1 MRMRIS
7 QALLMT
13 LLLPCLPYSAAQA
26 EDGYTKSGSQRKA
39 AMTMLYD
46 TRFELHDPGPGHPER
61 ASRVNMIVEHLKHNP
76 QLNAFLR
83 WPSFT
88 AASRQDLLRVH
99 SPAYLDLLDKE
110 QASVKPGQ
118 HHLLS
123 TGDTM
128 LSQHSLAV
136 ATLSS
141 GAVMAGV
148 DAVMTQQSPTAFAL
162 VRPPGHHATRDR
174 GMGFCLI
181 NHIAVAA
188 RYAQQR
194 YGIQRILIVDI
205 DVHHGNGTQD
215 IFYADNSV
223 FYFSAHQHPLYPGS
237 GRPGETGT
245 GLGLGYTMNVD
256 IAPGSNESRLLQ
268 AIEQPLAQA
277 MQAFRPELIM
287 VSAGLDAHQGDTL
300 GALQYSDA
308 GYATVAKAIKAL
320 AAEHAQGRMVWM
332 LEGGYVPA
340 NNANAV
346 EAIIST
352 LVTQP

>member
-1 MRMRIS
+1 MSRRVS

-26 EDGYTKSGSQRKA
+26 EDGYTKSGSQSKA

-61 ASRVNMIVEHLKHNP
+61 ASRVSTIVEHLKHNP

-88 AASRQDLLRVH
+88 AASRPDLLRVH
-99 SPAYLDLLDKE
+99 SPAYLDLLDRE
-110 QASVKPGQ
+110 QASVKAGQ
-118 HHLLS
+118 HQLLS
-123 TGDTM
+123 TGDTV
-128 LSQHSLAV
+128 LSQHSLVV
-136 ATLSS
+136 ATLAS

-188 RYAQQR
+188 RYAQQK

-237 GRPGETGT
+237 GRPSETGA
-245 GLGLGYTMNVD
+245 GPGVGYTMNVD
-256 IAPGSNESRLLQ
+256 VPAGSNESRLLQ

-277 MQAFRPELIM
+277 MQEFRPELIM

-300 GALQYSDA
+300 GALQYSDD
-308 GYATVAKAIKAL
+308 GYAAVAKAIKAL
-320 AAEHAQGRMVWM
+320 AAKHAQGRMVWM
-332 LEGGYVPA
+332 LEGGYVPT

-346 EAIIST
+346 EAMIHS
-352 LVTQP
+352 LVASP

>member
-1 MRMRIS
+1 MSMRVS

-13 LLLPCLPYSAAQA
+13 LLLPWLPNPAAQA
-26 EDGYTKSGSQRKA
+26 EEGYAKSGSQSKA

-46 TRFELHDPGPGHPER
+46 ERFELHDPGPGHPER
-61 ASRVNMIVEHLKHNP
+61 ANRVHAIVERLKHHH
-76 QLNAFLR
+76 QLNALLS

-99 SPAYLDLLDKE
+99 SPAYLELLDKE

-118 HHLLS
+118 HHPLS
-123 TGDTM
+123 TGDTV

-136 ATLSS
+136 ATLAS
-141 GAVMAGV
+141 GAVIAGV
-148 DAVMTQQSPTAFAL
+148 DAVMTQQSPIAFAL

-188 RYAQQR
+188 RYAQQK
-194 YGIQRILIVDI
+194 YGTQRILIVDI

-237 GRPGETGT
+237 GRPAETGV
-245 GLGLGYTMNVD
+245 GNGVGFTMNVD
-256 IAPGSNESRLLQ
+256 IPPASNENRLLQ
-268 AIEQPLAQA
+268 AIRQPLAQA
-277 MQAFRPELIM
+277 MQQFHPELIM

-308 GYATVAKAIKAL
+308 GYAAVAKAIKEL
-320 AAEHAQGRMVWM
+320 ATSYAQGRMVWM

-346 EAIIST
+346 EAMIYS
-352 LVTQP
+352 LVASP

>member
-1 MRMRIS
+1 MRMRVS
-7 QALLMT
+7 QALLMI
-13 LLLPCLPYSAAQA
+13 LLPCLPYSGAQA
-26 EDGYTKSGSQRKA
+26 EDADTTSARQSRA

-46 TRFELHDPGPGHPER
+46 ARFDLHDPGLGHPEQ
-61 ASRVNMIVEHLKHNP
+61 ASRVNAIVERLKHNP
-76 QLNAFLR
+76 QLTPFLR
-83 WPSFT
+83 WPTFT
-88 AASRQDLLRVH
+88 SASRKDLLRVH
-99 SPAYLDLLDKE
+99 SPTYLDLLDRE
-110 QASVKPGQ
+110 QASVKAGQ

-123 TGDTM
+123 TGDTV
-128 LSQHSLAV
+128 LSEHSLAV
-136 ATLSS
+136 STLAS

-148 DAVMTQQSPTAFAL
+148 DAVMTQKSAMAFAL

-215 IFYADNSV
+215 IFYADHSV

-245 GLGLGYTMNVD
+245 GPGLGYTMNVD
-256 IAPGSNESRLLQ
+256 VSPGSNESRLLQ
-268 AIEQPLAQA
+268 AIGQPLTQA
-277 MQAFRPELIM
+277 MQQFRPEVIM

-308 GYATVAKAIKAL
+308 GYAAVAKAIKAL
-320 AAEHAQGRMVWM
+320 ATEYAQGRMVWM

-346 EAIIST
+346 ESIIRT
-352 LVTQP
+352 LVTPP

>member
-1 MRMRIS
+1 MKLRVIH
-7 QALLMT
+7 ALLT
-13 LLLPCLPYSAAQA
+13 LLLPCMPVEHAQA
-26 EDGYTKSGSQRKA
+26 EGSQA

-46 TRFELHDPGPGHPER
+46 AQFEMHDTGPGHPER
-61 ASRVNMIVEHLKHNP
+61 ASRVNAIVERLKHKASFTP
-76 QLNAFLR
+76 FLR
-83 WPSFT
+83 WPAFSPAT
-88 AASRQDLLRVH
+88 RQDVERVH
-99 SPAYLDLLDKE
+99 SPAYLDLLETE

-118 HHLLS
+118 IRPLS

-128 LSQHSLAV
+128 VSTASLSVAMLA
-136 ATLSS
+136 S
-141 GAVMAGV
+141 GAGMAGV
-148 DAVMTQQSPTAFAL
+148 DAIMTQQSPVAFAL

-215 IFYADNSV
+215 IFYSDDNV

-237 GRPGETGT
+237 GRPTETGS
-245 GLGLGYTMNVD
+245 GKGAGFTMNID
-256 IAPGSNESRLLQ
+256 IPPGSNEGRVLQ
-268 AIEQPLAQA
+268 AIQQQLAPA
-277 MQAFRPELIM
+277 MQQFRPQLVM
-287 VSAGLDAHQGDTL
+287 VSAGLDAHAGDTL
-300 GALQYSDA
+300 GALAYSDA
-308 GYATVAKAIKAL
+308 GYAAIAKAIQSL
-320 AAEHAQGRMVWM
+320 AAQHAKGRMLWM

-346 EAIIST
+346 EAIIGT
-352 LVTQP
+352 LVGSP